1 MTATS
6 NSTLT
11 VAAAQSLCL
20 ERRVPFYSY
29 RLPRAR
35 DVFFGAQL
43 SPDLQLFPGFERH
56 ERGEGFLVAP
66 FSPSSWSFPYFIK
79 ADVAFS
85 GELTDARSVEMLR
98 ATAFPE
104 VFPPEHRACEP
115 SRQEYLDRARELL
128 AIIERENLRKV
139 VLSRPIDVPDLL
151 VSQAPALF
159 EQALSYDNA
168 FVFLFSL
175 PGRGVWAGASPELF
189 LKYDREGFCTVALAG
204 TLPVADA
211 TLPLSWPAKDL
222 EEQRMVDDYIA
233 GVLAH
238 FFTRNLE
245 REETTSLRAGNLY
258 HLCTSFRSDEQLP
271 ADEID
276 LLVAQLHPTPAICG
290 LPKKRAMQVISD
302 MEWLERGYYGGL
314 VGPVHPSGAFDL
326 YLNIRSLEFFESCA
340 RLRVGGGITLLSDPR
355 EEWEETCR
363 KADAWLDLIK
373 NMKHGRAR
381 E

>member
-11 VAAAQSLCL
+11 LAAAQSLCL

-29 RLPRAR
+29 RLPGAR
-35 DVFFGAQL
+35 DLFFGAQL

-85 GELTDARSVEMLR
+85 GECADARSVEMLR
-98 ATAFPE
+98 ATEFPE
-104 VFPPEHRACEP
+104 TLPPESPAREP
-115 SRQEYLDRARELL
+115 SREEYIDRARELL

-139 VLSRPIDVPDLL
+139 VLSRPIDIPDLL

-159 EQALSYDNA
+159 ARALSYDHA

-175 PGRGVWAGASPELF
+175 PGRGVWVGASPELF
-189 LKYDREGFCTVALAG
+189 LKYDREGFRTVALAG

-211 TLPLSWPAKDL
+211 MQPISWPAKEL
-222 EEQRMVDDYIA
+222 EEQRIVDDHIA
-233 GVLAH
+233 TVLAP
-238 FFTRNLE
+238 FFTRHLE

-271 ADEID
+271 ADQID

-302 MEWLERGYYGGL
+302 LEWVERGYYGGL
-314 VGPVHPSGAFDL
+314 VGPVHSSGAFDL
-326 YLNIRSLEFFESCA
+326 YANIRSMEFLEDRA
-340 RLRVGGGITLLSDPR
+340 RLRVGGGFTLLSDPR
-355 EEWEETCR
+355 EEWEETAR
-363 KADAWLDLIK
+363 KADTWLDLIK
-373 NMKHGRAR
+373 NTNL
-381 E
+381 